1 MSTRKLTLSALF
13 IALAAV
19 LSALETMLPPIVPI
33 PGVRVGLGN
42 AVTLFVLYA
51 GGSWRGRDA
60 LCISVLRCFCAAL
73 ITGSLMSAVY
83 GLCGGVL
90 ALLAMLGGKRFI
102 TPKGSAI
109 SDQRYIPFVGVFGA
123 RAHITG
129 QLFVAA
135 AFYGGFS
142 VFAYEPMLCVSAV
155 VGGLFTGFCA
165 KLVLAKISPKIL
177 DYIRSA

>member
-1 MSTRKLTLSALF
+1 MTTRKLTLSALF

-90 ALLAMLGGKRFI
+90 AVFAMLGGKRFMK
-102 TPKGSAI
+102 PNDSSI
-109 SDQRYIPFVGVFGA
+109 SELRYLPFVGVFGA
-123 RAHITG
+123 LAHITG

-135 AFYGGFS
+135 VFYGGLS
-142 VFAYEPMLCVSAV
+142 VFAYAPVLCVSAI
-155 VGGLFTGFCA
+155 VGGLFTGFCT
-165 KLVLAKISPKIL
+165 KLVLKKLSPKIL
-177 DYIRSA
+177 NYIRSA